1 MDWLE
6 ALETL
11 NAKTWKR
18 PHRAIFIQ
26 KMILA
31 SVQPSPEI
39 QRDFLKI
46 SKNGEIKTSREYERL
61 QLAKKSFTWY
71 TNGEFNI
78 KIRKG
83 DAVPKN
89 FSKGYVRMSPQR
101 ATKKRI
107 NSKNERGKKIV
118 DLQTGS
124 IYHNMTDASD
134 QTGLSIYNV
143 SKSLKKRVPVN
154 GYYFSFYKKG
164 TDFEVLKKEYD
175 LNTIMPYRQIREKI
189 SGKVYLNEA
198 DAEKNTGMSRY
209 FIRKSIRQNVPFQGK
224 HFEIVDERLTN
235 KS

>member
-83 DAVPKN
+83 DAVPKKL
-89 FSKGYVRMSPQR
+89 F
-101 ATKKRI
+101 KRI
-107 NSKNERGKKIV
+107 CE
-118 DLQTGS
+118 
-124 IYHNMTDASD
+124 
-134 QTGLSIYNV
+134 
-143 SKSLKKRVPVN
+143 
-154 GYYFSFYKKG
+154 
-164 TDFEVLKKEYD
+164 
-175 LNTIMPYRQIREKI
+175 
-189 SGKVYLNEA
+189 
-198 DAEKNTGMSRY
+198 
-209 FIRKSIRQNVPFQGK
+209 NVPTESNK
-224 HFEIVDERLTN
+224 KTN
-235 KS
+235 